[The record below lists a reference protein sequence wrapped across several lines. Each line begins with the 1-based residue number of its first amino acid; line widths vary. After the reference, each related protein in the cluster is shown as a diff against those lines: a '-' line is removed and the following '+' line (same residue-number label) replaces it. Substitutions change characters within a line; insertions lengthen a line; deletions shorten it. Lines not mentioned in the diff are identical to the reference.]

1 MSATR
6 LLVLGVVQIYG
17 QAHGYQVRQE
27 LLSWNA
33 DKWANVQPGSI
44 YHALKKL
51 TKEGLLELVEP
62 TGEPGGPDRVAYR
75 VTASGE
81 AQFDRLLQTMLAEV
95 RDDSGGT
102 DLAAALSFLPALTR
116 ERAISLLTYRLTQLE
131 GKKANLDAVL
141 LHGSDWGQPEHVN
154 ALYRMWLSQIEA
166 ARTWTNDLIERLRAG
181 EYAMADDTDP
191 ASYPPKSPS

>member
-1 MSATR
+1 VSATR
-6 LLVLGVVQIYG
+6 LLVLGVVRIYG
-17 QAHGYQVRQE
+17 QAHGYHVRRE

-51 TKEGLLELVEP
+51 AKEGLLEPVES
-62 TGEPGGPDRVAYR
+62 TAETKGPDRVAYR
-75 VTASGE
+75 LTAPGE
-81 AQFDRLLQTMLAEV
+81 AHFDRLLQTMLAEV

-116 ERAISLLTYRLTQLE
+116 DRALSLLTYRLTQLE

-141 LHGSDWGQPEHVN
+141 QHGSEWGQPEHVN
-154 ALYRMWLSQIEA
+154 ALYRMWLSQVEA
-166 ARTWTNDLIERLRAG
+166 ALAWTDDLIKRLRAG
-181 EYAMADDTDP
+181 EYAMADDSSP
-191 ASYPPKSPS
+191 AFCPPKFLS